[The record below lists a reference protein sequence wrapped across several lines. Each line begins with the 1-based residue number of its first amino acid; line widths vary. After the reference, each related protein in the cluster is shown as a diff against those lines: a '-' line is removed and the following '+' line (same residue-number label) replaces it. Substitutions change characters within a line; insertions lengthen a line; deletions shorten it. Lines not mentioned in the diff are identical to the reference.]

1 MVDVVHVVRARNW
14 ASNISERDFDFK
26 ALLKLSSQA
35 TSHVTTSHVRP
46 IQANS
51 RQAKASQTMPSQLN
65 SRHVTPGQVKS
76 SQVKS
81 TPPQTRTRTRC
92 AKSPKHARRRMC
104 DHRPCRRSNVARQT
118 RSVGRSF
125 GRSVTLGHNHPT
137 HQSWQHG
144 HLSPPNQRR
153 RTKQN
158 NSPTSQ
164 GRGEKKTKTRTAKLS
179 NG

>member
-81 TPPQTRTRTRC
+81 SQRRLKREREPDALRVRSTRGGGCVIIGHAVGQT
-92 AKSPKHARRRMC
+92 SPVKRG
-104 DHRPCRRSNVARQT
+104 
-118 RSVGRSF
+118 RSVGRSVV
-125 GRSVTLGHNHPT
+125 RSPWVIIILLTSRGNMVT
-137 HQSWQHG
+137 
-144 HLSPPNQRR
+144 
-153 RTKQN
+153 
-158 NSPTSQ
+158 
-164 GRGEKKTKTRTAKLS
+164 
-179 NG
+179 

>member
-35 TSHVTTSHVRP
+35 TSHVTTSHVTTSHVRP

-81 TPPQTRTRTRC
+81 SQRRLKREREPDALRVRSTRGGGCVIIGHAVGQT
-92 AKSPKHARRRMC
+92 SPVKRG
-104 DHRPCRRSNVARQT
+104 
-118 RSVGRSF
+118 RSVGRSVV
-125 GRSVTLGHNHPT
+125 RSPWVIIILLTSRGNMVT
-137 HQSWQHG
+137 
-144 HLSPPNQRR
+144 
-153 RTKQN
+153 
-158 NSPTSQ
+158 
-164 GRGEKKTKTRTAKLS
+164 
-179 NG
+179 